1 MFRKILVAFDN
12 SLIGQQ
18 IFDEAVS
25 LAKATGASVMF
36 INVISPFDEYYPN
49 PLLTQS
55 GMSYPVVSVEVFNS
69 YLEQWKEL
77 KQESSN
83 FLKSFCDRAQALGVK
98 TEWTQSFGDPGRAI
112 CDIAR
117 NYEADLIVLGRRGR
131 KGLSEFFLG
140 SVSNYV
146 LHHAPCS
153 VLIVQG
159 ATHDRTE
166 SSQNEQIQHISGK

>member
-1 MFRKILVAFDN
+1 MFGKIVVAFDN

-18 IFDEAVS
+18 IFDEAVT
-25 LAKATGASVMF
+25 LAKATGASVML

-49 PLLTQS
+49 PFLTQT

-77 KQESSN
+77 KQESIN

-98 TEWTQSFGDPGRAI
+98 TELVQGFGDPGRAI
-112 CDIAR
+112 CDVAR
-117 NYEADLIVLGRRGR
+117 NYKADLIILGRRGH
-131 KGLSEFFLG
+131 KGLGELFLG

-159 ATHDRTE
+159 ATHATIE
-166 SSQNEQIQHISGK
+166 SPENKQTAST